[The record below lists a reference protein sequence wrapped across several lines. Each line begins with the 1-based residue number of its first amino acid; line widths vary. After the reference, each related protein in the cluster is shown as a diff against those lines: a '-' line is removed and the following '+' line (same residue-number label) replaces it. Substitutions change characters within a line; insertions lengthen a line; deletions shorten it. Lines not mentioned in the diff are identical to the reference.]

1 MLRGVVSSKEE
12 TRNVWES
19 QNHSLYKTE
28 SISIFAVFFFN
39 NQMQD
44 NEFVTEWES
53 TFKLFKYSLF
63 LKYNVT
69 FLF

>member
-1 MLRGVVSSKEE
+1 MKWRMLRGVVSSKEE
-12 TRNVWES
+12 KRNVQES
-19 QNHSLYKTE
+19 QNYSIYKTE
-28 SISIFAVFFFN
+28 SIWFFAVLFFN

-63 LKYNVT
+63 LK
-69 FLF
+69 